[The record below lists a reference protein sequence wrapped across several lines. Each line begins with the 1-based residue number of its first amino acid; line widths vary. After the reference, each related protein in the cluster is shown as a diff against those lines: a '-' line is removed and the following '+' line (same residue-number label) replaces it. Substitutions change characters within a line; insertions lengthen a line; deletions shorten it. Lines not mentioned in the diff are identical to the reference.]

1 MFRALNDVVG
11 EILTGR
17 THHHMMPATPN
28 PAAIELHDQVA
39 RAIRLRD
46 EAAAERA
53 MRAIID
59 EATAAVAE
67 EFFVDADQDLGS

>member
-1 MFRALNDVVG
+1 
-11 EILTGR
+11 
-17 THHHMMPATPN
+17 MMPATPN

-59 EATAAVAE
+59 EATSAVAS
-67 EFFVDADQDLGS
+67 EFDAGSNG

>member
-1 MFRALNDVVG
+1 
-11 EILTGR
+11 
-17 THHHMMPATPN
+17 MMPSTPN
-28 PAAIELHDQVA
+28 PAAIELHDEVA

-46 EAAAERA
+46 EATAERA

-67 EFFVDADQDLGS
+67 EFSADSDQDLGS